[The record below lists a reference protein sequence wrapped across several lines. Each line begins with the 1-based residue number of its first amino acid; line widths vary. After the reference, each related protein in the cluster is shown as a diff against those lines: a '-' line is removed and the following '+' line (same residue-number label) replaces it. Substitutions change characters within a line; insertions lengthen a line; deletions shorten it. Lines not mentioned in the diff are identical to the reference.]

1 MSSTFAIAAVTAVL
15 KNVIENDLTNDPI
28 TANMG
33 DVLVTAISPDR
44 MAVEADERCHIN
56 LFLYQV
62 TQNRNADW
70 TSGEL
75 KQRIAQSEREQ
86 HYTNPPLALDLHYL
100 ITVYGA
106 KDFQTELL
114 LGYVMQLFYDIPILT
129 QDIIQT
135 ALYNTLTVNKSSVL
149 SPILTATSVP
159 VVAEQ
164 MGLIKISPEF
174 SNMEETSKLWSILQT
189 QYHPSI
195 GYQASMV
202 LIKSRNTIC
211 G

>member
-1 MSSTFAIAAVTAVL
+1 MSSTFAIATVTAVL
-15 KNVIENDLTNDPI
+15 KNVIENGLTTDPI
-28 TANMG
+28 TANIG

-44 MAVEADERCHIN
+44 MAVEADERCQIN

-62 TQNRNADW
+62 MQNRNADW

-75 KQRIAQSEREQ
+75 KQRITQSQREQ
-86 HYTNPPLALDLHYL
+86 HYTNPPLALDLQYL

-135 ALYNTLTVNKSSVL
+135 ALHNTLTINTSGVL
-149 SPILTATSVP
+149 SPMLTATSVP

-164 MGLIKISPEF
+164 IAQIKIKPEF

-189 QYHPSI
+189 QYRPSI
-195 GYQASMV
+195 SYQASMV
-202 LIKSRNTIC
+202 LIKSRNTI
-211 G
+211 